1 MLNARIVNLG
11 LRLVTMASTFLLTLT
26 LARYL
31 PPSSLGLYGLF
42 AATVSLAIYAVGID
56 FYTFTTREL
65 IRSDRSVWGS
75 FIKNHFALA
84 ALLYGVIL
92 PLLMLLF
99 VSGALPWTV
108 AGWMLLILPLEHLS
122 REISRLLI
130 ATSQQILASVVMF
143 VRKGAWA
150 WMLIALMYYYPGA
163 RNLSFVFGG
172 WVVFCASACALGI
185 MQIARMSM
193 GGWSDHVDWRWIR
206 KGVGVSGTLLVATL
220 ALQSLSFADKLLLQH
235 LVGRDALGAYVLFF
249 GLTVAIQSILDASV
263 FSFAYPKLIS
273 AHHRG
278 DVREF
283 KRELWQMLVAI
294 AATCTVISL
303 LLFVGI
309 DYLLGWIGRGTY
321 MEHEQMLPWLLLA
334 TTLNCIAYVP
344 HYGLYA
350 RGRDRAV
357 VVSNMLGAASFFP
370 LVALLAKTRPD
381 LAVPIGLV
389 GAFAVVLFLKTWC
402 LLRHRMKTLLS

>member
-1 MLNARIVNLG
+1 MVNLG
-11 LRLVTMASTFLLTLT
+11 LRLVTMASTFALTLT

-42 AATVSLAIYAVGID
+42 AATVSLSIYAVGID

-65 IRSDRSVWGS
+65 IRSDRSVWGG
-75 FIKNHFALA
+75 FIKNHLALA
-84 ALLYGVIL
+84 ALLYGIVL

-99 VSGALPWTV
+99 ASGAIPWTV

-122 REISRLLI
+122 REISRILI
-130 ATSQQILASVVMF
+130 ATSQQILASIVMF

-150 WMLIALMYYYPGA
+150 WMLILLMYYAPGT
-163 RNLSFVFGG
+163 RNLSLVFGG

-185 MQIARMSM
+185 IQLARMGI
-193 GGWSDHVDWRWIR
+193 GGWSDHVDWKWIR
-206 KGVGVSGTLLVATL
+206 KGVGISGTLLVATL

-278 DVREF
+278 EAREF
-283 KRELWQMLVAI
+283 RRELRQMLAAI
-294 AATCTVISL
+294 AVTCGAISL
-303 LLFVGI
+303 LLFAGI
-309 DYLLGWIGRGTY
+309 DYLLGWIGRDTY
-321 MEHEQMLPWLLLA
+321 MQHEQMLPWLLLA
-334 TTLNCIAYVP
+334 TTLNCMGYVP

-357 VVSNMLGAASFFP
+357 AVSNLLGTASFFP
-370 LVALLAKTRPD
+370 LVALLAKSRPD
-381 LAVPIGLV
+381 LAVPIGLA
-389 GAFAVVLFLKTWC
+389 GAFAVVLVLKAWC
-402 LLRHRMKTLLS
+402 LLRDRMKTART